1 MNNSMQ
7 KKLREGKN
15 VVGPFIKIA
24 SPEVIEIMGRA
35 GFDYVILDCE
45 HGPLD
50 PLQSQDMVRAAEVV
64 GISTVIRVGTNDPVM
79 ISRALDIGAD
89 AVQIP
94 QIGSKEDAENAVKAA
109 KFAPQGQRGVCAGV
123 RAAQYSHLNK
133 HDYFKKAN
141 EETMIIIHIE
151 GEQAVNNIDEILSVD
166 GIDVVFLG
174 PYDLSQSLG
183 ISGQVDNPKLLEMM
197 ESITKKA
204 KDKGKIVGV
213 YVDNEETA
221 KKWMDLGVQ
230 YISFKADTSIIYEA
244 CKGRVE
250 KLKS

>member
-1 MNNSMQ
+1 MQ
-7 KKLREGKN
+7 KKLRENKN
-15 VVGPFIKIA
+15 VVGPFLKIA
-24 SPEVIEIMGRA
+24 SPEVVEIMGRA

-45 HGPLD
+45 HGPLNV
-50 PLQSQDMVRAAEVV
+50 LQGQDMVRAAEVV
-64 GISTVIRVGTNDPVM
+64 GMSTVIRVGANDPVM

-94 QIGSKEDAENAVKAA
+94 QIGSKEDAERAVKAA

-123 RAAQYSHLNK
+123 RAAQYSHLDK

-151 GEQAVNNIDEILSVD
+151 GEQAVNNINEILSVD
-166 GIDVVFLG
+166 GIDIVFLG

-183 ISGQVDNPKLLEMM
+183 ISGQVDNPKLIEMM
-197 ESITKKA
+197 ESIAKKA

-213 YVDNEETA
+213 YVDDVETA

-230 YISFKADTSIIYEA
+230 YISYKADTSIIYKA
-244 CKGRVE
+244 CKETVAE
-250 KLKS
+250 LNS